1 MKGVRHMNVAEV
13 LKAEHMDLNLVAKSK
28 KEALEKLTELL
39 YNSGKL
45 SDKDAFLKDVL
56 DRESVSTT
64 GIGNGIAIPHGKS
77 PSVIETTV
85 AIGRLENETE
95 WESVD
100 DQPVKLVVLLA
111 VNDADKTGVH
121 VRLLSEMARKL
132 ASADN
137 CKRLLDAADADEIIK
152 IFSE

>member
-1 MKGVRHMNVAEV
+1 MNVAEV

-77 PSVIETTV
+77 LSVKETTV
-85 AIGRLENETE
+85 AIGRLKNETE

-100 DQPVKLVVLLA
+100 GKPVKLVVLLA
-111 VNDADKTGVH
+111 VNEADKTGVH
-121 VRLLSEMARKL
+121 VKLLSNMARKL
-132 ASADN
+132 ASEEN
-137 CKRLLDAADADEIIK
+137 CKRLLDAKDADEIIK
-152 IFSE
+152 IFGE

>member
-64 GIGNGIAIPHGKS
+64 GIGNGIA
-77 PSVIETTV
+77 
-85 AIGRLENETE
+85 
-95 WESVD
+95 
-100 DQPVKLVVLLA
+100 
-111 VNDADKTGVH
+111 
-121 VRLLSEMARKL
+121 
-132 ASADN
+132 
-137 CKRLLDAADADEIIK
+137 
-152 IFSE
+152 

>member
-1 MKGVRHMNVAEV
+1 MNVAEV

-64 GIGNGIAIPHGKS
+64 GIGNGIASPHGKS
-77 PSVIETTV
+77 PSVIDTTV

>member
-1 MKGVRHMNVAEV
+1 MNVAEV

-64 GIGNGIAIPHGKS
+64 GIGNGIASPHGMS
-77 PSVIETTV
+77 PSVI
-85 AIGRLENETE
+85 
-95 WESVD
+95 
-100 DQPVKLVVLLA
+100 
-111 VNDADKTGVH
+111 
-121 VRLLSEMARKL
+121 
-132 ASADN
+132 
-137 CKRLLDAADADEIIK
+137 
-152 IFSE
+152 